1 LLLAENS
8 AIRIHGV
15 TGERVDME
23 RQRQEVKAK
32 AEAEAEE
39 EQELTA
45 PYLWAELLR
54 ERQLSQIASDPRTAN
69 AQFTRKEKGYVI
81 RQLGDIKQRLIAQHQ
96 LPP

>member
-8 AIRIHGV
+8 AIRIDGV

-32 AEAEAEE
+32 AEAEE